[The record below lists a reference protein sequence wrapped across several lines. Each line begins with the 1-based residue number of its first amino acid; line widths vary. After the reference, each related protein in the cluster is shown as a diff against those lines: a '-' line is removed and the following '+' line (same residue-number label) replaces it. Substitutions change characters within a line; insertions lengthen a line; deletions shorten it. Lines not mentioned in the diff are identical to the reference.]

1 MGKPDIKTVEWHG
14 DSVRLVDQTRLPAQ
28 LAVVECRTVA
38 QVAHAIKSM
47 QVRGAPAI
55 GVTAAMGVALAARL
69 AVAATGSGA
78 GTGGEAAVHA
88 AVDAACRELGV
99 TRPTAVNLFWGLERM
114 RSVDRQLCTHPLGYE
129 RCRAGVS
136 VAEQRRGAGG
146 EAVAAGLADAAQQLA
161 AEDEATCR
169 AMGRHGAALL
179 ADGDGVLT
187 HCNAGGLAAVTYGT
201 ALGVVRAAHE
211 VGRDIHVWVDETRP
225 FLQGARLTAW
235 ELQQLGIPSTLITDN
250 MAAHFMA
257 QGRVQKIV
265 VGADRIAANGDVANK
280 IGTYGLAVLAQHH
293 GIPFYVGAPLS
304 TVDWDLPNGAAIP
317 IEERD
322 PGEVTHLQGTPL
334 APDGMTAAH
343 PAFDVT
349 PHALIS
355 AIITEAGVLR
365 SPLAASLAAVRPEAT
380 AVCMVG
386 AQHAAPL
393 QD

>member
-1 MGKPDIKTVEWHG
+1 MGKPEIKTVEWHG
-14 DSVRLVDQTRLPAQ
+14 DSVWLIDQTLLPAE
-28 LAVVECRTVA
+28 LAIVKCRTVA

-55 GVTAAMGVALAARL
+55 GVTAAMGVALAAYL
-69 AVAATGSGA
+69 AAPD
-78 GTGGEAAVHA
+78 GETAVHA

-114 RSVDRQLCTHPLGYE
+114 RSV
-129 RCRAGVS
+129 
-136 VAEQRRGAGG
+136 AEELRGAGG
-146 EAVAAGLADAAQQLA
+146 EAVAAGLAAAAEQLA

-169 AMGRHGAALL
+169 AMGRHGAALIT
-179 ADGDGVLT
+179 DGDGVLT
-187 HCNAGGLAAVTYGT
+187 HCNAGALAAVTYGT

-211 VGRDIHVWVDETRP
+211 AGRDIHVWVDETRP

-235 ELQQLGIPSTLITDN
+235 ELQQLGIDSTLITDN

-257 QGRVQKIV
+257 QGRIQKIV

-280 IGTYGLAVLAQHH
+280 IGTYALAVLAEHH

-304 TVDWDLPNGAAIP
+304 TVDWNIPHGAAIP

-322 PGEVTHLQGTPL
+322 PDEVTHLRGVPL
-334 APDGMTAAH
+334 APDGMAAAH

-349 PHALIS
+349 PHTLIS

-365 SPLAASLAAVRPEAT
+365 PPLAASLAAVRPAAT
-380 AVCMVG
+380 AG
-386 AQHAAPL
+386 GST
-393 QD
+393 

>member
-1 MGKPDIKTVEWHG
+1 MGKPEIKTVEWHG
-14 DSVRLVDQTRLPAQ
+14 DSVWLIDQTLLPAE
-28 LAVVECRTVA
+28 LAIVKCRTVA

-55 GVTAAMGVALAARL
+55 GVTAAMGVALAAYL
-69 AVAATGSGA
+69 AASD
-78 GTGGEAAVHA
+78 GETAVHA

-129 RCRAGVS
+129 RCRAGAS
-136 VAEQRRGAGG
+136 VAEELRGAGG
-146 EAVAAGLADAAQQLA
+146 VAVAAGLAAAAEQLA

-169 AMGRHGAALL
+169 AMGRHGAALI

-187 HCNAGGLAAVTYGT
+187 HCNAGALAAVTYGT

-211 VGRDIHVWVDETRP
+211 AGRDIHVWVDETRP

-235 ELQQLGIPSTLITDN
+235 ELQRLGINSTLITDN

-257 QGRVQKIV
+257 RGRVQKIV

-280 IGTYGLAVLAQHH
+280 IGTYALAVLAEHH

-304 TVDWDLPNGAAIP
+304 TVDWDVPDGAAIP

-322 PGEVTHLQGTPL
+322 PDEVTHLQGAPL
-334 APDGMTAAH
+334 APDGMAAAH

-349 PHALIS
+349 PHTLVS

-365 SPLAASLAAVRPEAT
+365 SPLAASLAAVRPAAMAAGAT
-380 AVCMVG
+380 
-386 AQHAAPL
+386 
-393 QD
+393 

>member
-1 MGKPDIKTVEWHG
+1 MGKPEIKTVEWHG
-14 DSVRLVDQTRLPAQ
+14 DSVWLIDQTLLPAE
-28 LAVVECRTVA
+28 LAIVKCRTVA

-55 GVTAAMGVALAARL
+55 GVTAAMGVALAAYL
-69 AVAATGSGA
+69 AASD
-78 GTGGEAAVHA
+78 GETAVHA

-129 RCRAGVS
+129 RCRAGAS
-136 VAEQRRGAGG
+136 VAEELRGAGG
-146 EAVAAGLADAAQQLA
+146 EAVAAGLAAAAEQLA

-169 AMGRHGAALL
+169 AMGRHGAALI

-187 HCNAGGLAAVTYGT
+187 HCNAGALAAVTYGT

-211 VGRDIHVWVDETRP
+211 AGRDIHVWVDETRP

-235 ELQQLGIPSTLITDN
+235 ELQQLGIDSTLITDS

-257 QGRVQKIV
+257 QGRIQKIV

-280 IGTYGLAVLAQHH
+280 IGTYALAVLAEHH

-304 TVDWDLPNGAAIP
+304 TVDWDVPDGAAIP

-322 PGEVTHLQGTPL
+322 PDEVTHLRGAPL
-334 APDGMTAAH
+334 APDGMAAAH

-349 PHALIS
+349 PHTLIS

-365 SPLAASLAAVRPEAT
+365 PPLAASLAAVRPAAT
-380 AVCMVG
+380 AG
-386 AQHAAPL
+386 GST
-393 QD
+393 